1 MQVPVRLEDR
11 YELNCRRVLLNGT
24 QALVRLL
31 LLQKARDAAAGLRTA
46 GYVSGYRGSP
56 LGGLDQQLLG
66 AQSQLNAA
74 GVHFQPGVN
83 EDLAATAIWGTQQ
96 VGLLPGARVEGVYAL
111 WYGKGPGVDR
121 SGDPIKHGNR
131 AGSSAHG
138 GVLVVFGDDHAGK
151 SSTISH
157 QSDPV
162 IAAHGLPVLY
172 PATVQEILDLGIH
185 GWALSR
191 YAGVWVGFK
200 TVNET
205 IEATATVD
213 GAVDRVSVT
222 LPHQPEPP
230 GGVHIRIGF
239 DPIGD
244 DVRLQRSK
252 WSRVLAYARA
262 NRLDRITHGIDA
274 PVRGLGL
281 ITAGKTWLDVVA
293 ALQMLGLGD
302 EVAMARSSVS
312 VYKLALI
319 SPIEPEGLYEF
330 ARGRREV
337 LVIEEKAPFVETQT
351 ARLLYG
357 LAAEERPALSG
368 KVASDGTPLM
378 PSDVPLDP
386 LSIAL
391 IIGQRLI
398 AVGLG
403 DEALSAR
410 LKVLE
415 AELAEVEARHAVG
428 RSRTPYFCSGCPHN
442 TSTQVP
448 EGSLAFGGIGCH
460 TMALFMNR
468 QTLPPTQMGGEGANW
483 IGIAP
488 FTDMPHAFQNIG
500 DGTYFHSGLLA
511 IRAAVTSGVNLTYK
525 LLYNDAVAMTGG
537 QAVEGGL
544 TVAEITH
551 QLRAERVQ
559 RIAVVSD
566 DIEKYGDSPG
576 FAVGTTVHHRQ
587 DLDAVQR
594 QLRAVPG
601 VSALIYDQVCA
612 AEKRRRRKRG
622 KFPDPDRRVVI
633 NTLVCEGCGDCSKQ
647 ANCVSIEPIETP
659 FGRKRRIEQASCN
672 KDYSCA
678 EGLCPSFVSLSG
690 VRPARRK
697 IQIDPGERS
706 SLPLPPS
713 AHAGAHAIL
722 LTGVGGTGVV
732 TIGALLAMAA
742 HIDGL
747 EAHVYDMTGLA
758 QKGGAVYGHIK
769 IGPSGHGPV
778 TPRVGALEATL
789 VLGCDL
795 IVSASTEALRAI
807 HRGKTRVALNSHLLP
822 TAHFQLNPDFDFQA
836 DAHRASLD
844 AAAGAEAVRAV
855 DATEASRVLLGDTI
869 GANTLLLGFA
879 LQMGWLPVSPLAL
892 ETAIR
897 LNGAAVELN
906 LKALAF
912 GRLAAADP
920 EAFGLLLAQHQQP
933 PSVDRADATVRA
945 AFLRDYQ
952 NADYARRY
960 QDWVMRVRAAE
971 VAVNPQS
978 DALTRA
984 FESAYFRL
992 LAVKDEYEVA
1002 RLLTLPAFE
1011 SQLAADFEGVPRR
1024 TYHLAP
1030 PFFARKDP
1038 RTGRPRKRSFG
1049 PWLTPILRVLA
1060 YLRRCR
1066 GYWCDPFRWT
1076 RDRRLD
1082 RTLLSDYEAVVNEL
1096 LVKLNAR
1103 NFDLAVKI
1111 VALPEQV
1118 KGYGIVRE
1126 QAAHAMRAVQVELLA
1141 RWRGGARR
1149 DGQSRCLVSDSR
1161 LPESGSSS
1169 PKTRGLGSTTRP
1181 ECVRPVRVRNPRC
1194 PW

>member
-1 MQVPVRLEDR
+1 MQAPVRLEDR

-56 LGGLDQQLLG
+56 LGGLDQQLIS
-66 AQSQLNAA
+66 AQSHLDAA
-74 GVHFQPGVN
+74 GVHFEPGVN

-131 AGSSAHG
+131 AGTSNCG

-185 GWALSR
+185 GWAMSR

-213 GAVDRVSVT
+213 GSVERVSVT
-222 LPHQPEPP
+222 LPDSPELP

-244 DVRLQRSK
+244 DKRLHRFK
-252 WSRVLAYARA
+252 LPRVLAYARA
-262 NRLDRITHGIDA
+262 NRLDRVTHGTDA
-274 PVRGLGL
+274 PREGLG
-281 ITAGKTWLDVVA
+281 IVTAGKTWLDVVA
-293 ALQMLGLGD
+293 ALQLLGLGD
-302 EVAMARSSVS
+302 EAALVRSGVS

-319 SPIEPEGLYEF
+319 SPIEPEGLREF
-330 ARGRREV
+330 AHGRREI
-337 LVIEEKAPFVETQT
+337 LVVEEKTPFVEAQT
-351 ARLLYG
+351 AHLLYG
-357 LAAEERPALSG
+357 LDSSARPALSG
-368 KVASDGTPLM
+368 KVAADGAPLL
-378 PSDVPLDP
+378 PADVPLDP
-386 LSIAL
+386 LTIAL
-391 IIGQRLI
+391 AIGQRLV
-398 AVGLG
+398 ALGLG
-403 DEALSAR
+403 DVTLTAN
-410 LKVLE
+410 LKILE
-415 AELAEVEARHAVG
+415 AEVAEVEGRHAVG
-428 RSRTPYFCSGCPHN
+428 RPRTPYFCSGCPHN

-448 EGSLAFGGIGCH
+448 DGSVAFGGIGCH
-460 TMALFMNR
+460 TMALFMDR
-468 QTLPPTQMGGEGANW
+468 RTLPPTQMGGEGANW
-483 IGIAP
+483 IGMAP

-537 QAVEGGL
+537 QSVEGGL
-544 TVAEITH
+544 SVAEITH

-566 DIEKYGDSPG
+566 DIEKYGDHPS
-576 FAVGTTVHHRQ
+576 FAVGTTVHHRH

-594 QLRAVPG
+594 ELRGVPG

-633 NTLVCEGCGDCSKQ
+633 NTLLCEGCGDCSKQ
-647 ANCVSIEPIETP
+647 ANCVSIEPVETP

-672 KDYSCA
+672 KDFSCA

-697 IQIDPGERS
+697 TQVDMGALS
-706 SLPLPPS
+706 SLPLPPNAS
-713 AHAGAHAIL
+713 AGAHAIL

-769 IGPSGHGPV
+769 IGPSGQGPV

-795 IVSASTEALRAI
+795 IVSASTDALRAI
-807 HRGKTRVALNSHLLP
+807 QRGTTRVALNSHLLP

-836 DAHRASLD
+836 DAHRASID
-844 AAAGAEAVRAV
+844 AAAGADAVRAV
-855 DATEASRVLLGDTI
+855 DATQASRVLLGDTI
-869 GANTLLLGFA
+869 GANTLLMGFA
-879 LQMGWLPVSPLAL
+879 LQMGWLPVTPVAL

-897 LNGAAVELN
+897 LNGAAVDLN

-920 EAFGLLLAQHQQP
+920 QAFAALMAEHQKPTQVEP
-933 PSVDRADATVRA
+933 ADGVVRA
-945 AFLRDYQ
+945 AFLSEYQ
-952 NADYARRY
+952 DAGYARRY
-960 QDWVMRVRAAE
+960 QEWVARVRAAE
-971 VAVNPQS
+971 VAVNPKS

-1002 RLLTLPAFE
+1002 RLLTIPAFE
-1011 SQLAADFEGVPRR
+1011 AQIAADFDGVPRR

-1030 PFFARKDP
+1030 PLFARKDP
-1038 RTGRPRKRSFG
+1038 RTGRPRKMQFG

-1060 YLRRCR
+1060 HLRRCR
-1066 GYWCDPFRWT
+1066 GRWCDPFRWT
-1076 RDRRLD
+1076 QDRRLD
-1082 RTLLSDYEAVVNEL
+1082 RALLSDYERVTNEL
-1096 LVKLNAR
+1096 LANLKTGNLE
-1103 NFDLAVKI
+1103 LAVKI
-1111 VALPEQV
+1111 AALPEQV
-1118 KGYGIVRE
+1118 RGYGIVRE
-1126 QAAHAMRAVQVELLA
+1126 QAAEAMRAAQAELLA
-1141 RWRGGARR
+1141 RWR
-1149 DGQSRCLVSDSR
+1149 D
-1161 LPESGSSS
+1161 
-1169 PKTRGLGSTTRP
+1169 
-1181 ECVRPVRVRNPRC
+1181 C
-1194 PW
+1194 P